1 MSNDFIDELF
11 STVDEYYP
19 GSKRKRK
26 ETKKEARVPEVKT
39 WDARPFVKT
48 LPNGKDVEMFTLGAL
63 AEALGRPVATV
74 RAWTVVGYLPP
85 PPYRLPD
92 VVDVKGV
99 TRKGRRLYSRAMVIA
114 AVEIFAKFGLLDSI
128 RIEWSELQEVP
139 RELAETWNTIR
150 VTENEIIEKE

>member
-1 MSNDFIDELF
+1 MEDFIDELF
-11 STVDEYYP
+11 ASVDEYYP

-26 ETKKEARVPEVKT
+26 ETKKEAYIPEIKT

-48 LPNGKDVEMFTLGAL
+48 LPNGTDVEMFTLGAL

-74 RAWTVVGYLPP
+74 RSWTVVGYLPA

-99 TRKGRRLYSRAMVIA
+99 TRKGRRLYSRAMVLA
-114 AVEIFAKFGLLDSI
+114 AVEIFAKFGLLDSV
-128 RIEWSELQEVP
+128 RIEWSEHQNVP
-139 RELAETWNTIR
+139 KELSETWNKIR
-150 VTENEIIEKE
+150 VTENETLVKE